1 MRRTATFLAALT
13 ASITLVSVAAA
24 ATDPGLPPAGAYTLG
39 GKDGFKVNKQR
50 SSLSGFR
57 YTFVVGNDADSVCSP
72 SPTLPEGKITV
83 SIKAPL
89 KLSVARRGGYTA
101 YIVGRSTPK
110 TSNGI
115 TAIPKTFR
123 LSSGG
128 TAKGTMYLVFNYDRP
143 KSGDGQ
149 LIIAGCTLLL
159 GFHKR

>member
-13 ASITLVSVAAA
+13 AGVTLVSVAAA
-24 ATDPGLPPAGAYTLG
+24 ATDPGLPPAGSYTLG
-39 GKDGFKVNKQR
+39 GKDGFTVNKKR

-72 SPTLPEGKITV
+72 APTLPEGKITAT
-83 SIKAPL
+83 IKAPL

-101 YIVGRSTPK
+101 YIIGRSTPK

-115 TAIPKTFR
+115 TAIPETFR

-128 TAKGTMYLVFNYDRP
+128 TAKGTMYLAFNYDRP

-149 LIIAGCTLLL
+149 LIIAGCNL
-159 GFHKR
+159 GVSFRHR